1 MLFLSSSSI
10 DMLQTFDAGLHFSL
24 MRVEYEGEDDLGWKA
39 VVSNPEGVQH
49 DESARWRRI
58 TTGE

>member
-49 DESARWRRI
+49 DESAR
-58 TTGE
+58 